1 MYTEKTALTAADF
14 INDQVL
20 PFFDSYSL
28 PLLRILTDRG
38 TEYCGIREHHPFQL
52 FLYLNDIDHSRTKA
66 RHPQT
71 NGCTE
76 RFNQTLLDEFYQVA
90 FRKKIYTS
98 LDEIQTDLDEFL
110 HGYNTRRTNQGK
122 HCKGRT
128 PMDTFTDGLDLC
140 RTYIHDRKD
149 GDLEAA

>member
-1 MYTEKTALTAADF
+1 MAQSTVVSG
-14 INDQVL
+14 N
-20 PFFDSYSL
+20 S
-28 PLLRILTDRG
+28 ILSS
-38 TEYCGIREHHPFQL
+38 C

-90 FRKKIYTS
+90 FRKKVYTT
-98 LDEIQTDLDEFL
+98 LEEIQTDLDAFL
-110 HGYNTRRTNQGK
+110 RKYNTQRTNQGK

-128 PMDTFTDGLDLC
+128 PMDTFTDGLELC
-140 RTYIHDRKD
+140 RTYIHDRKE